1 MILMII
7 KSILSVFR
15 FPVLFYTPIR
25 NSHEFNFVFLF
36 YVKHT
41 NVKSNC
47 LYYDSGDLN
56 NAIKKKLV
64 SCLNN

>member
-1 MILMII
+1 MII
-7 KSILSVFR
+7 KSIWSVFR

-25 NSHEFNFVFLF
+25 NSHEFNFFLF
-36 YVKHT
+36 YVKHK
-41 NVKSNC
+41 NVKTNC
-47 LYYDSGDLN
+47 FYDSSDLN